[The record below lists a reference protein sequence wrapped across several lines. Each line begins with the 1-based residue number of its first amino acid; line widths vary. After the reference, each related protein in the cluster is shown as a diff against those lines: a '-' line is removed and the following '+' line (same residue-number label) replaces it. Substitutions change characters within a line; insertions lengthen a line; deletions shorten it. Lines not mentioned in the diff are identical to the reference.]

1 MDAYSAGFAFG
12 VVAYFAVLAAVYW
25 FVGRLGW
32 LGIAVRAVV
41 VFLAILR
48 VLALLHLSNVI

>member
-12 VVAYFAVLAAVYW
+12 VLAYFAVLAAVYW
-25 FVGRLGW
+25 FAGRLGW
-32 LGIAVRAVV
+32 IGVGVRAIV

-48 VLALLHLSNVI
+48 VLALLHLWNAI